1 MLAKSL
7 EFHSKD
13 LKPKS
18 EKKGVIIDI
27 YRLPKQ
33 ENHMLHWRK
42 IDFSKL
48 VSSAGGKMVCAIQFY
63 KS

>member
-1 MLAKSL
+1 MLARSL
-7 EFHSKD
+7 EFHSKE

-33 ENHMLHWRK
+33 ENHMLH
-42 IDFSKL
+42 
-48 VSSAGGKMVCAIQFY
+48 
-63 KS
+63 